1 MADHRISA
9 RTSGEVDGAAA
20 AGAGVGTPFADSEVP
35 ENDVGAQGGSA
46 GPRAV
51 RGSHRSALKASL
63 PFGFLAILILAW
75 EVVGRQPGQYLFP
88 PPSKVVPF
96 LGQSLLDGTLL
107 GPLVGT
113 IALLV
118 VGFAIAVPIGLAV
131 GVLLALSEWA
141 ENTVG
146 PLVVAAYAT
155 PMVLIIPVVGIYL
168 GFGLAAKT
176 LLVVAF
182 VIFPVIVNTEAGVR
196 NVPSSLQEV
205 ARSFGASRRQVLRL
219 VTAWAAMPQILVGL
233 RLGLTR
239 GFKGAILADVLLL
252 VANVGSYLL
261 KAQSTFNTTALIAG
275 VFAITTLGYLI
286 VLIGITAERTVIRRT
301 GL

>member
-1 MADHRISA
+1 MVEHRESA
-9 RTSGEVDGAAA
+9 TRSVEVDGAGA
-20 AGAGVGTPFADSEVP
+20 AGAGVGVP
-35 ENDVGAQGGSA
+35 MVDPRGPGPSLEAHGGTNDARTG
-46 GPRAV
+46 RA
-51 RGSHRSALKASL
+51 RFGRAATAALPVA
-63 PFGFLAILILAW
+63 FLAVLVLAW
-75 EVVGRQPGQYLFP
+75 EIVGRQPGQYLFP
-88 PPSKVVPF
+88 PPTKVVPF
-96 LGQSLLDGTLL
+96 LGQALANGTLV

-113 IALLV
+113 LALLAL
-118 VGFAIAVPIGLAV
+118 GFVIAVPIGLIV

-141 ENTVG
+141 ENTLG

-182 VIFPVIVNTEAGVR
+182 AVFPIIVNTEAGVR
-196 NVPSSLQEV
+196 NVPGSLEEV

-275 VFAITTLGYLI
+275 VLAITTLGYLI
-286 VLIGITAERTVIRRT
+286 VLIGLTAERLVIRRT

>member
-1 MADHRISA
+1 MPEHRVSA
-9 RTSGEVDGAAA
+9 TSAEVDGAGA
-20 AGAGVGTPFADSEVP
+20 AGAGVGAPLVDSEP
-35 ENDVGAQGGSA
+35 PDKTLGARGGSTTSRA
-46 GPRAV
+46 G
-51 RGSHRSALKASL
+51 RGRLRSAARASL
-63 PFGFLAILILAW
+63 PFAFLAVLILAW
-75 EVVGRQPGQYLFP
+75 ELVGRQPGQYLFP
-88 PPSKVVPF
+88 PPTKVVPF
-96 LGQSLLDGTLL
+96 LGQALADGTLL

-113 IALLV
+113 LALLA
-118 VGFAIAVPIGLAV
+118 VGFVIAVPIGLIV

-141 ENTVG
+141 ENTLG

-182 VIFPVIVNTEAGVR
+182 VVFPVIVNTEAGVR
-196 NVPSSLQEV
+196 NVPSSLKEV
-205 ARSFGASRRQVLRL
+205 ARSFGASRRQVLHL
-219 VTAWAAMPQILVGL
+219 VAVWAAMPQILVGL

-275 VFAITTLGYLI
+275 VLAITTLGYLI
-286 VLIGITAERTVIRRT
+286 VLIGIAAERAVIRRT